1 MIQYD
6 FYADR
11 KAFVQK
17 IKQIEDLHTIVENC
31 VRLKEEP
38 LLVKKSKLNLSGDLE
53 TIKSDGVSSDHSL
66 IREVPE
72 HLEETNVLNT
82 GMNFNLTQRSSP
94 GTAGEGTKRT
104 NTLILKPE
112 IKADGDNKTVE
123 APNSQDSLHS
133 ESLSL

>member
-17 IKQIEDLHTIVENC
+17 INQIEDLHTIVENC

-38 LLVKKSKLNLSGDLE
+38 LLVKKSKHLSGDLE
-53 TIKSDGVSSDHSL
+53 TIKSDGISSDGSL

-82 GMNFNLTQRSSP
+82 GMNFNLT
-94 GTAGEGTKRT
+94 
-104 NTLILKPE
+104 
-112 IKADGDNKTVE
+112 
-123 APNSQDSLHS
+123 
-133 ESLSL
+133 